1 MLLRRL
7 KEYADERMD
16 MPPTLYSE
24 TPVRY
29 IIELDAAGRLLTP
42 QPTDT
47 ADPSSPS
54 TKRGQ
59 RYLMPQVTR
68 AAGIKPLLLA
78 DKSDY
83 TLGIGGESAKPDR
96 VRACHQAYQELL
108 TRCAAKTD
116 DPSVHAVVAFLAN
129 EPTAKLQLSDE
140 FDYGATI
147 AFRVDGTFPTNL
159 AAVRAFWAA
168 EHDPGSTGA
177 HMMQCIVCGQ
187 ERPVLDRLQG
197 KIKGIPGGQMSG
209 TSIISANAGA
219 FESYGLEASL
229 IAPTCADCGERFTKA
244 LNHLISDRQS
254 HTLLG
259 GAIFVYWTRKDV
271 GFDLYEPLD
280 KPQPQQ
286 VQDLITNFLKGK
298 PQPGV
303 DDTAFYATTLSASGG
318 RAVIRDWIDT
328 TVGAVKANL
337 ARWFLRQ
344 QIVDAYGAPARP
356 LNLYGLAVATVRESK
371 DLPTTTPRTLLRA
384 ALTGAP
390 LPLGMLYQAVRRS
403 RADQDVTH
411 ARAALITLVLR
422 SQSPEIQEDR
432 MSALDLQNTAPAY
445 LYGRLLAVLAEVQRA
460 AIGKAAIIDRF
471 YGTASSAPASVFARL
486 LRGAQPHLTKLERD
500 KPGVAK
506 ALQRRLEEVM
516 SEIDGFRTTLTL
528 EEQGFFA
535 LGYYHQRAHDRA
547 QIQAAIERKRAGTA
561 SADETEIAETAE

>member
-116 DPSVHAVVAFLAN
+116 DPAVHAVVAFLAD
-129 EPTAKLQLSDE
+129 EPTSKLHLPDE

-147 AFRVDGTFPTNL
+147 AFRVDGTFPTDL

-244 LNHLISDRQS
+244 LNHLISDSQS
-254 HTLLG
+254 HTRLG
-259 GAIFVYWTRKDV
+259 GAIFVYWTRKEV

-328 TVGAVKANL
+328 TVGEAKANL

-344 QIVDAYGAPARP
+344 QIVDAYGATASP
-356 LNLYGLAVATVRESK
+356 LSLYGLAVATVRESK

-403 RADQDVTH
+403 RAEQDVTH

-432 MSALDLQNTAPAY
+432 MSALDPQNTAPAY
-445 LYGRLLAVLAEVQRA
+445 LYGRLLAVLADVQEA
-460 AIGKAAIIDRF
+460 AIGKAMIIDRF
-471 YGTASSAPASVFARL
+471 YGTASSAPASVFGRL
-486 LRGAQPHLTKLERD
+486 LRGAQPHLSKLERD
-500 KPGVAK
+500 RPGAEA
-506 ALQRRLEEVM
+506 ALQQRLEEVM
-516 SEIDGFRTTLTL
+516 AGIDSFLPILTL
-528 EEQGFFA
+528 EQQGLFA
-535 LGYYHQRAHDRA
+535 LGFYHQRANDRA
-547 QIQAAIERKRAGTA
+547 ERKAA
-561 SADETEIAETAE
+561 AERKKNAAA